1 MDREGRTMFV
11 ADAHKNDGRR
21 FVVHAEEKITAML
34 ELERAV
40 CIHLLSQQI
49 KTCVHNEAPGV
60 LALCGHNPKLS
71 ALVIR
76 T

>member
-1 MDREGRTMFV
+1 M
-11 ADAHKNDGRR
+11 NRR
-21 FVVHAEEKITAML
+21 LKFQK
-34 ELERAV
+34 
-40 CIHLLSQQI
+40 CGGHLI
-49 KTCVHNEAPGV
+49 GVHNEAPGV